1 MMANICSVM
10 LPLASALQGA
20 ANHCVPQK
28 RKKPPVEGLYG
39 SGDDPFFRKWM
50 ENTRKVGLNSR
61 TQPFGGT
68 DRRHVSSLPVERTIW
83 PMSASGT
90 KRTLRRCLLFVRFR
104 GESG

>member
-68 DRRHVSSLPVERTIW
+68 DRRHVSSLPVER
-83 PMSASGT
+83 AN
-90 KRTLRRCLLFVRFR
+90 VRFR
-104 GESG
+104 RESGHWHANASAPP